1 MITPTKWDGKKITK
15 PGIYS
20 GIPIETYHGDICDG
34 PSVSSSGLRKI
45 VNDSPADYWDGC
57 YMNPDADPFEES
69 AALLMGRAVHHLI
82 LGEKNFAASFVIQ
95 PDTYVHEKD
104 GVKPWSNN
112 AKVCKTWRAEQKEAG
127 RSVLTKGDVETI
139 RGMAKSLARDELVNA
154 GILNGL
160 VEHSIFWKDRLT
172 GIWVKSRPDT
182 IPTHS
187 GDVAD
192 LKTIMGVDYQD
203 CVRSI
208 DDNGYY
214 QQAGLVRQGLREV
227 LGIEVSTFTFMFAA
241 KKRPFS
247 TRPMILHD
255 DDMALGDQAN
265 RVGLDVMARCL
276 REKVWPGPG
285 RGPGRDIAEYV
296 RLSDFARE
304 RVEHR
309 LMRLKDTFELN
320 RK

>member
-1 MITPTKWDGKKITK
+1 MIKPTPWDGKKITK

-45 VNDSPADYWDGC
+45 VNESPADYWDGS
-57 YMNPDADPFEES
+57 YMNPAAEPFEES

-95 PDTYVHEKD
+95 PDTFVHEKD
-104 GVKPWSNN
+104 GVKPWNNN
-112 AKVCKTWRAEQKEAG
+112 AKVCRAWHAEQRAAG
-127 RSVLTKGDVETI
+127 RSVLTKNDVETI

-172 GIWVKSRPDT
+172 GIWVKTRPDT

-192 LKTIMGVDYQD
+192 LKTILGVDYSD
-203 CVRSI
+203 CTRSL

-214 QQAGLVRQGLREV
+214 QQAALNRQGMHEV
-227 LGIEVSTFTFMFAA
+227 VGIPVSSFTLMYVA

-247 TRPMILHD
+247 TRPMIMKD
-255 DDMALGDQAN
+255 EDMALGDLAN
-265 RVGLDVMARCL
+265 RTGLDVMARCL
-276 REKVWPGPG
+276 KEGVWPGPG
-285 RGPGRDIAEYV
+285 RGPGRDIAEYIQ
-296 RLSDFARE
+296 LSQFARE
-304 RVEHR
+304 RIEHR
-309 LMRLKDTFELN
+309 IMRLKDTFELN
-320 RK
+320 R